1 MKPVRRNTYIQLGT
15 YSHGQWYPLRKF
27 PRTFTERWA
36 NPQNNCKLKF
46 RKPCFVDM
54 IIKRDG
60 RKMKRIYRG
69 MLYNRRANDFVIMS
83 VGNRKNLDFHRV
95 RV

>member
-1 MKPVRRNTYIQLGT
+1 
-15 YSHGQWYPLRKF
+15 
-27 PRTFTERWA
+27 
-36 NPQNNCKLKF
+36 
-46 RKPCFVDM
+46 M

-69 MLYNRRANDFVIMS
+69 MLYNRRANDYVIMS
-83 VGNRKNLDFHRV
+83 IGNRKNLDFHRV